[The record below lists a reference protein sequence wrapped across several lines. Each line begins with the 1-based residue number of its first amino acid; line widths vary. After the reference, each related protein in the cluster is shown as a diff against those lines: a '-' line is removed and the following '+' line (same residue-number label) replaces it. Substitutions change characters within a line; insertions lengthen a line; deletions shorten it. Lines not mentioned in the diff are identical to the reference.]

1 MYEAVIAEHL
11 ERVRVG
17 CTHAHI
23 GLTVRAL
30 HARRLPVTVSLRILE
45 YVLSPPLRGT
55 LTREYLCSCLSE
67 VLVPLSFFQPGTICA
82 GCHRA
87 GGLLRC
93 VKCKC
98 VKYCSAA
105 CQKAHWKRGGHKQS
119 CGKSSAAQGDKTD
132 HAEIPKGRLS
142 LLSYRLA
149 LSVTPTKPLRADT
162 NTKQLKAA
170 LRNLPA
176 LVESSADFDVKLLGA
191 EAPATDTDTALG
203 EPTDRQGCVWLL
215 GYVSLLS
222 TAYKAQLDEDGAG
235 AEGG

>member
-1 MYEAVIAEHL
+1 
-11 ERVRVG
+11 
-17 CTHAHI
+17 
-23 GLTVRAL
+23 
-30 HARRLPVTVSLRILE
+30 
-45 YVLSPPLRGT
+45 
-55 LTREYLCSCLSE
+55 
-67 VLVPLSFFQPGTICA
+67 
-82 GCHRA
+82 
-87 GGLLRC
+87 
-93 VKCKC
+93 